1 MNNALGV
8 LGIAKKAGLLEI
20 GEESVNSA
28 SKRRKA
34 KLILSASDASD
45 ASKRHAKSYA
55 EYGGGVWAQLE
66 FTKSE
71 LAAVIG
77 RGAPGMIAVTDPG
90 LAYSFLTKLTESGTA
105 DFYDIAEKLRK
116 EAEAQLQRRRET
128 VAHKR
133 NNRTGKGRTGK

>member
-1 MNNALGV
+1 MGV

-20 GEESVNSA
+20 GEESVNAA
-28 SKRRKA
+28 SKRKKA
-34 KLILSASDASD
+34 KLILSAVDASN

-55 EYGGGVWAQLE
+55 ENGGGVWAQLQ

-71 LAAVIG
+71 LAEVIG

-90 LAYSFLTKLTESGTA
+90 IAHSFLLKLAESGTECGE
-105 DFYDIAEKLRK
+105 YMMEKLRID
-116 EAEAQLQRRRET
+116 AENQACRRREAT
-128 VAHKR
+128 AHKR